1 MENKRRNRLNFLQNI
16 SIVLLS
22 LSAVVLFAQTQ
33 FYNLGRDLSEGFSF
47 LDPSSVGVSTPITQ
61 TFTLAAPLRVTVSDT
76 YGRYGNLS
84 ITTDDEEFAPLD
96 NLLKLSLGSA
106 KPYVS
111 CSGADYLNAFSST
124 SVYYDFL
131 SPLPLSVVA
140 SFSGISVESSQPV
153 RTIIVSDLGTAEITL
168 YFWDGNTGY
177 YQADTAATRNDLT
190 ETISRYELGSADL
203 ALDLAS
209 ENETYS
215 KIHPCSLFLRTQPE
229 LPELSASIPA
239 NMTDRLL
246 LALDFNPNTKY
257 RSVEASG
264 AELIVENNR
273 SLRVQPNG
281 AVHYLS
287 GDSSALVIDTE
298 DSTPTLQQAALY
310 GNAFL
315 ADLTAPFI
323 GEAKL
328 YLQDISQTDDITVL
342 RFGYH
347 INGIPLRF
355 ANGAYAAEMTLI
367 GSTVTALDLHIRQY
381 TAVGPNTILL
391 PLQQALAIAAKQ
403 EDVELSIGYADK
415 GTSVITAAWLAD

>member
-298 DSTPTLQQAALY
+298 DSTRTLQQAALY

-347 INGIPLRF
+347 INGTPLRF

-367 GSTVTALDLHIRQY
+367 GSTITALDLHIRQY